1 MDLKNAGIY
10 VRVSTERQ
18 VQEGY
23 SISAQKENLTNFAKG
38 HDFKVYDIYADEG
51 ISGKNIEGRP
61 DVKRLIKD
69 IKDGKID
76 GELIMDKY
84 KKENIKEREKL
95 VYDFLVEK
103 GW

>member
-76 GELIMDKY
+76 VEKHVRVIPYVVDVLHMVIDV
-84 KKENIKEREKL
+84 KKEIKL
-95 VYDFLVEK
+95 L
-103 GW
+103 